1 MWNAAAPRV
10 HRYYKVEP
18 VDDPQPETRVLSLPR
33 CFALVPAAGTGA
45 RMGANL
51 PKQYL
56 LLGHCT
62 LLERTAAVLA
72 AVARIARV
80 VVVTAPDDR
89 YAATLRYDPK
99 VHLAPVGGATRA
111 ASVRAGLDA
120 LGAESDDW
128 VLVHDAARACLTVS
142 EVDRLIDAL
151 EHDAVGGLL
160 ACPVADTLKQSDGAG
175 RVRQTVPRDGMWR
188 AATPQMFRLE
198 LLRRALDAP
207 GALQEATDESGAVE
221 AIGYAPRLVA
231 GLAGNLKITTQDD
244 LALAAAILAAR
255 GELE

>member
-1 MWNAAAPRV
+1 VRTAEAPRT
-10 HRYYKVEP
+10 HRYYRDELA
-18 VDDPQPETRVLSLPR
+18 DDPHPETCVLSLPR
-33 CFALVPAAGTGA
+33 FFALVPAAGTGA
-45 RMGANL
+45 RMGADL

-56 LLGHCT
+56 LLGHRT
-62 LLERTAAVLA
+62 LLERTVAVLA
-72 AVARIARV
+72 AVPRIARV

-89 YAATLRYDPK
+89 YAAMLRYDPK

-120 LGAESDDW
+120 LGAKSDDW
-128 VLVHDAARACLTVS
+128 
-142 EVDRLIDAL
+142 
-151 EHDAVGGLL
+151 VGGLL

-175 RVRQTVPRDGMWR
+175 RVRQTVPRDAMWR

-207 GALQEATDESGAVE
+207 GALQEATDESSAVE
-221 AIGYAPRLVA
+221 AIGYAPRLVE
-231 GLAGNLKITTQDD
+231 GLAGNLKITTPDD

>member
-1 MWNAAAPRV
+1 
-10 HRYYKVEP
+10 
-18 VDDPQPETRVLSLPR
+18 
-33 CFALVPAAGTGA
+33 
-45 RMGANL
+45 
-51 PKQYL
+51 
-56 LLGHCT
+56 
-62 LLERTAAVLA
+62 
-72 AVARIARV
+72 
-80 VVVTAPDDR
+80 
-89 YAATLRYDPK
+89 
-99 VHLAPVGGATRA
+99 
-111 ASVRAGLDA
+111 
-120 LGAESDDW
+120 

-231 GLAGNLKITTQDD
+231 GLAGNLKITTPDD